1 MYNTYLNSFNDLQ
14 AKSNKFQQRLQ
25 EQRDEDGFLFGEA
38 AALLNKANDAAFEG
52 LETLVVQLLQ
62 IADSES
68 PVGKDA
74 VPQLPIT
81 IDLFHKLAKSCE
93 GSVDRIGQE
102 FIDTTQ
108 YGGENKQV
116 QDDIHV
122 LLNNISGEVRSA
134 QGALERAEE
143 SSQRCSDSLAS
154 AQSNLRDAQNKRDG
168 WYDISSFFGGGGDID
183 EQVRVNERNV
193 NICQQDWDNAK
204 RTEDDCRNALC
215 NLKRL
220 IPLVEELKT
229 TLDDLFW
236 RMNDE
241 YEKIVKDRKII
252 ERTWVATRALDY
264 HVSTND
270 VDTSRDDILRHV
282 VQLIHMRVEQ
292 VDEDP
297 DVQRFKENIERRMRE
312 TLGEAKAEE
321 LHQERKFLPMEDVN
335 F

>member
-1 MYNTYLNSFNDLQ
+1 V
-14 AKSNKFQQRLQ
+14 
-25 EQRDEDGFLFGEA
+25 EA
-38 AALLNKANDAAFEG
+38 
-52 LETLVVQLLQ
+52 
-62 IADSES
+62 
-68 PVGKDA
+68 
-74 VPQLPIT
+74 
-81 IDLFHKLAKSCE
+81 
-93 GSVDRIGQE
+93 
-102 FIDTTQ
+102 
-108 YGGENKQV
+108 
-116 QDDIHV
+116 
-122 LLNNISGEVRSA
+122 
-134 QGALERAEE
+134 
-143 SSQRCSDSLAS
+143 
-154 AQSNLRDAQNKRDG
+154 
-168 WYDISSFFGGGGDID
+168 
-183 EQVRVNERNV
+183 
-193 NICQQDWDNAK
+193 
-204 RTEDDCRNALC
+204 
-215 NLKRL
+215 
-220 IPLVEELKT
+220 LKT

>member
-1 MYNTYLNSFNDLQ
+1 MYNTYLNSFHDLQ

-25 EQRDEDGFLFGEA
+25 EQRDEDGFLFSEA

-74 VPQLPIT
+74 VPQLSIT

-154 AQSNLRDAQNKRDG
+154 AQSNLRDAQNKRDVSEPG
-168 WYDISSFFGGGGDID
+168 ISYDHLSCLLTPNLCGVGL
-183 EQVRVNERNV
+183 VRHLLLLWRRRGHRRTSPSERAK
-193 NICQQDWDNAK
+193 CQYLP
-204 RTEDDCRNALC
+204 T
-215 NLKRL
+215 RL
-220 IPLVEELKT
+220 GQCQ
-229 TLDDLFW
+229 
-236 RMNDE
+236 
-241 YEKIVKDRKII
+241 KD
-252 ERTWVATRALDY
+252 
-264 HVSTND
+264 
-270 VDTSRDDILRHV
+270 
-282 VQLIHMRVEQ
+282 
-292 VDEDP
+292 
-297 DVQRFKENIERRMRE
+297 
-312 TLGEAKAEE
+312 
-321 LHQERKFLPMEDVN
+321 
-335 F
+335 

>member
-1 MYNTYLNSFNDLQ
+1 M
-14 AKSNKFQQRLQ
+14 
-25 EQRDEDGFLFGEA
+25 
-38 AALLNKANDAAFEG
+38 
-52 LETLVVQLLQ
+52 
-62 IADSES
+62 
-68 PVGKDA
+68 
-74 VPQLPIT
+74 
-81 IDLFHKLAKSCE
+81 
-93 GSVDRIGQE
+93 
-102 FIDTTQ
+102 
-108 YGGENKQV
+108 
-116 QDDIHV
+116 
-122 LLNNISGEVRSA
+122 
-134 QGALERAEE
+134 
-143 SSQRCSDSLAS
+143 
-154 AQSNLRDAQNKRDG
+154 
-168 WYDISSFFGGGGDID
+168 
-183 EQVRVNERNV
+183 NERNV

-215 NLKRL
+215 NLNRL
-220 IPLVEELKT
+220 VPLVEALKT